1 MWSLY
6 HNLDAFCDNT
16 LNWLSLSPGTGDLV
30 VLLSPN
36 EYSLNAGTTG
46 TYATIYDPASV
57 RCAVPLPEGP
67 IPVSRRYFQPSL
79 AYRVVL
85 VSLMTCRWLLIV
97 LRYILQ
103 GTRVWDYCASFKEAI
118 GTAFGVVCCT
128 ALYEAVL
135 SVDLRGEGGR
145 CVEWAAK
152 DFVTGGWHLYY
163 YHSQTLTWYVNTGGA
178 GFLCLVLLGLRS
190 PWFKNDSR
198 LGQLVPDS
206 KNPIYIASALF
217 FTLSAGISV
226 AIIVLTGLV
235 KLWNVATLAT
245 VCVVFAESQLQVS
258 LGLHR
263 CRPTIQKI
271 HQIEAI
277 RSTMVNNQETSASA
291 SENLAR
297 RQVLNPS
304 LLSHLEVAF
313 DSDKR
318 SWRRAAADYLKSRS
332 PDTATFWHEAGNR
345 IFADDPRHV
354 EACHELNEAC
364 IETGPCDDYVCTI
377 CLSKQPDVL
386 FRPCGH
392 VLACTECVHALVVS
406 TRQKTERERH
416 QWYVAGRR

>member
-1 MWSLY
+1 MK
-6 HNLDAFCDNT
+6 T
-16 LNWLSLSPGTGDLV
+16 
-30 VLLSPN
+30 
-36 EYSLNAGTTG
+36 GTTG

-57 RCAVPLPEGP
+57 QCAVPLPEGP
-67 IPVSRRYFQPSL
+67 IPVSSRYFQPSST
-79 AYRVVL
+79 YRVIL
-85 VSLMTCRWLLIV
+85 VTLMTCRWLLIV

-118 GTAFGVVCCT
+118 GTAFGVLCCT

-178 GFLCLVLLGLRS
+178 GFLCLVLLGMRS

-235 KLWNVATLAT
+235 KLWNVATLGT

-263 CRPTIQKI
+263 CRPTIQKV
-271 HQIEAI
+271 HQIQAI
-277 RSTMVNNQETSASA
+277 RSTMVVNNQETSASA

-332 PDTATFWHEAGNR
+332 PDTAVFWHEPGNR
-345 IFADDPRHV
+345 IFVDEPRRV
-354 EACHELNEAC
+354 EVCHELNEASVD
-364 IETGPCDDYVCTI
+364 PCEDYACTI

-416 QWYVAGRR
+416 QW